1 MTQGLS
7 SCYDDII
14 AYINEGLTP
23 KSIAERAGMNELAAR
38 RLINDLVKLHGL
50 SYVPSITDDTPFGMD
65 QQTVF
70 LRIHLGNLL
79 YDLRMRLDGDR
90 TSVSRLTGLNRTE
103 QIRAEQRPYNHN
115 WTLSQIQRLAKVT
128 DTPLMELLNVSNK
141 TE

>member
-1 MTQGLS
+1 MPQDLS
-7 SCYDDII
+7 SCYNDII

-38 RLINDLVKLHGL
+38 RLINELVKVHGL

-65 QQTVF
+65 QETIH
-70 LRIHLGNLL
+70 LRIKLGNLI
-79 YDLRMRLDGDR
+79 YDLRQANDGDR
-90 TSVSRLTGLNRTE
+90 VKVARLTGLNRTE

-115 WTLSQIQRLAKVT
+115 YTIAQIQRIAKVT
-128 DTPLMELLNVSNK
+128 DTPISELLNVSNK